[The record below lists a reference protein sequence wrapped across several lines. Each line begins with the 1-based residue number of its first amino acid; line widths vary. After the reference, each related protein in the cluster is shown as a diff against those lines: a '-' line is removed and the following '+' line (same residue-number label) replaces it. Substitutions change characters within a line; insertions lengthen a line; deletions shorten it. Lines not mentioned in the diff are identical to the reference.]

1 MDHKLSHTSSICLI
15 SLSLFIALNITSPFL
30 YASESKIE
38 GKKIAS
44 IEIKTEGGERIEWL
58 KDMISLKEG
67 DLYSSRAVR
76 KSLDQLYKDGR
87 FKDITI
93 DAELTDNGVVLAYS
107 LIEKEIISEIEISG
121 NWFVSAKELLEEMRA
136 SEGEEITDDLLREA
150 LSRTISYYHKK
161 GFFRVEVEEVLLKG
175 KGMKTRTLL
184 KLNIREG
191 KRTKIRALRFTGERV
206 IPDINLLFNIKLG
219 KGEFFSG
226 ETLARDMVSLENLYK
241 DKGYFNAIIGPPD
254 VKYDEESNE
263 VDLLIPIEA
272 GHHTKV
278 VFEGN
283 SALSSDKLE
292 PLLLIEE
299 ERSSDDDV
307 LKVSMERIEGFYKSK
322 GYVLAKAEYTRN
334 IKPEMN
340 ETEIAIKITE
350 GKKVS
355 LKEIVFEG
363 NSHFSSKELKK
374 RMELKE
380 EGYLFS
386 SILNRNE
393 LEGDM
398 NRIQAMYYKN
408 GFIGMNI
415 SEEVYIDETNE
426 NMVLILKTDE
436 GVQTFVDRVEV
447 HGSRL
452 FHEKELL
459 DNIPLEPGAPY
470 SEAAARDGLLNIL
483 TLYAKMGYIY
493 TKVDLKPV
501 LRDDQKGVELIYII
515 DEDRP
520 ASIGRIATRGND
532 FTQSK
537 VILRELIVHEGDPYD
552 YEKIL
557 RSQQRIY
564 QLGFFSDVRF
574 EPFRIGEKDYTRDMV
589 ISVKEKKAGAVDFGI
604 GYGDVERLRGFSEI
618 SQSNLFGTGRY
629 ASLRGDLSHIE
640 RKFSFNYKEP
650 WVFSLPVDA
659 RLGLIDLT
667 QKRITSDTREVLYEL
682 RQRGGTLGVDKSFTP
697 FVKGSFT
704 YQYEANKIQDLK
716 PDAKLIPEDEGR
728 VTIGS
733 INLSAER
740 DSRDDPFNPT
750 GGSVNG
756 ILFKDAAF
764 SLGSDVQFFKVTLQS
779 SWYFPVTRWLVLALS
794 GSGGVAKNFG
804 ETLTVPISERFF
816 LGGRSSV
823 RGYEQDSLGISGI
836 TIIDGTPTGGNAMLL
851 VNGEFRISLLWGLG
865 LVTFLDGG
873 NVWPEYNEISVSEM
887 KYSAGVGLR
896 YNTPIGPIRL
906 DLGYKLEPEP
916 DESGSELHFTL
927 GHTF

>member
-1 MDHKLSHTSSICLI
+1 MDHKLIQASSLCLI
-15 SLSLFIALNITSPFL
+15 FLSLFIALDFTSPFL
-30 YASESKIE
+30 YASESKMP
-38 GKKIAS
+38 GKKIS
-44 IEIKTEGGERIEWL
+44 FIEIRTETGERIEWL
-58 KDMISLKEG
+58 KDMISIREG

-93 DAELTDNGVVLAYS
+93 DAELTDSGVVLTYT
-107 LIEKEIISEIEISG
+107 LVEKEIISEIEISG
-121 NWFVSAKELLEEMRA
+121 NWFVTEKELMDEMRT
-136 SEGEEITDDLLREA
+136 SEGEEITEDLLREI
-150 LSRTISYYHKK
+150 LSRVIAYYHKN
-161 GFFRVEVEEVLLKG
+161 GFFHVEVEEVLKRG
-175 KGMKTRTLL
+175 KGMKARTLL
-184 KLNIREG
+184 RLNITEG
-191 KRTKIRALRFTGERV
+191 KRTKIRALRFTGQRV
-206 IPDINLLFNIKLG
+206 IPDISLFFNIELR

-226 ETLARDMVSLENLYK
+226 ETLASDMASLEHFYK

-254 VKYDEESNE
+254 VKYDEELNE

-272 GHHTKV
+272 GRHTNI

-283 SALSSDKLE
+283 SALSRGKLE
-292 PLLLIEE
+292 PLLLIGE

-307 LKVSMERIEGFYKSK
+307 LKASMERIEGFYKTK
-322 GYVLAKAEYTRN
+322 GYVLAKAEYIRN
-334 IKPEMN
+334 DKPEIN
-340 ETEIAIKITE
+340 ETEIVIKITE

-374 RMELKE
+374 LMELKE

-386 SILNRNE
+386 SILDRTK
-393 LEGDM
+393 LEDDM
-398 NRIQAMYYKN
+398 NRIQALYYKN

-426 NMVLILKTDE
+426 NMVLILKIDE
-436 GVQTFVDRVEV
+436 GVKTFVDKIEI
-447 HGSRL
+447 HGNRL
-452 FHEKELL
+452 FSERELL
-459 DNIPLEPGAPY
+459 DNIPLKPGAPY
-470 SEAAARDGLLNIL
+470 SESSAQDGRLNVL
-483 TLYAKMGYIY
+483 TLYARLGYIY
-493 TKVDLKPV
+493 VKVDLKPV

-532 FTQSK
+532 HTQSK
-537 VILRELIVHEGDPYD
+537 VILRELTVHEGDPYD

-564 QLGFFSDVRF
+564 QLGFFSDIRF
-574 EPFRIGEKDYTRDMV
+574 EPFRVGEKDYIRDMV

-629 ASLRGDLSHIE
+629 ASLRGDLSQIE

-659 RLGLIDLT
+659 SLGLIDLT
-667 QKRITSDTREVLYEL
+667 QKRITSDTSDVLYEL
-682 RQRGGTLGVDKSFTP
+682 RQVGGTLGVDKSFTP

-733 INLSAER
+733 INLSVER
-740 DSRDDPFNPT
+740 DSRVDPFNPT

-779 SWYFPVTRWLVLALS
+779 SWYIPVTRWLVLALS
-794 GSGGVAKNFG
+794 GRGGFAKNFG
-804 ETLTVPISERFF
+804 ETLAVPISERFF

-823 RGYEQDSLGISGI
+823 RGYEQDSLGIPGV
-836 TIIDGTPTGGNAMLL
+836 TIIDGTPTGGNAMFL
-851 VNGEFRISLLWGLG
+851 VNGEFRMSLLWGLG
-865 LVTFLDGG
+865 LVIFLDGG
-873 NVWPEYNEISVSEM
+873 NVWPEYNEINVSEM
-887 KYSAGVGLR
+887 KYSTGIGLR